1 METTIGL
8 NGAMRSNL
16 LALQGTTEL
25 LSRTQERLST
35 GQKVN
40 SALDNPSAF
49 FASSAH
55 QQRADMLSARKEAIG
70 EAVQTIKKS
79 NEGVSAIKSILE
91 AARGIVSSA
100 RTNIG
105 DATKMGELQTQYND
119 LLSQLDNIVTDSS
132 YKGINLLD
140 SSDLDVAF
148 NEDNST
154 NITLTG
160 FDAKKGG
167 AVVTANDVTWDGATL
182 GTDLDTIETTLNT
195 SLENLNVK
203 TSELASNLSVLKI
216 RETFITNSVN
226 TLEEGAN
233 KLTAADMNEEAA
245 NMLTLQTRQQLSM
258 TALSMANQAAQS
270 IMRLF

>member
-1 METTIGL
+1 METRIGL
-8 NGAMRSNL
+8 NAGMAANL
-16 LALQGTTEL
+16 LSLQNTTEL
-25 LSRTQERLST
+25 LTRTQERLST
-35 GQKVN
+35 GKKVN

-55 QQRADMLSARKEAIG
+55 QQRADMLSARKEGIG
-70 EAVQTIKKS
+70 EAVQTIKKA
-79 NEGVSAIKSILE
+79 NEGVSAIKNILE

-100 RTNIG
+100 RSNIG
-105 DATKMGELQTQYND
+105 DATKMGELQNQYND
-119 LLSQLDNIVTDSS
+119 LLTQLDNIVTDSS

-140 SSDLDVAF
+140 SSNLDVAF
-148 NEDNST
+148 NEDNTT

-160 FDAKKGG
+160 FSAKSGG
-167 AVVTANDVTWDGATL
+167 ATVTAASVTWGAGTL
-182 GTDLDTIETTLNT
+182 GTDLDTVETTLNA

-203 TSELASNLSVLKI
+203 TSELASNLSVLKV
-216 RETFITNSVN
+216 RELFITDSVN

-245 NMLTLQTRQQLSM
+245 NMLTLQTRQQLGM

>member
-1 METTIGL
+1 METAIGL
-8 NGAMRSNL
+8 NGSMRSNL

-25 LSRTQERLST
+25 LGRTQERLST
-35 GQKVN
+35 GKRVN

-79 NEGVSAIKSILE
+79 NEGVSAIKNILE

-119 LLSQLDNIVTDSS
+119 LLAQLDNIVTDSS

-148 NEDNST
+148 NEDNTT

-167 AVVTANDVTWDGATL
+167 AVVTADDVTWDGATL